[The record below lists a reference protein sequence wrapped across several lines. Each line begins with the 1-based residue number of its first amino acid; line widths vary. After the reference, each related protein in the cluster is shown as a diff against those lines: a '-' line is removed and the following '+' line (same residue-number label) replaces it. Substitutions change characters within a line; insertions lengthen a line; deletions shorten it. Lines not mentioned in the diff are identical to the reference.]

1 MCHFVAI
8 LILISIQSFYSVVL
22 LRLVGRGCSER
33 QNAEIESEAADTE
46 ETSQRSRETG
56 CLHTT

>member
-46 ETSQRSRETG
+46 ETSQ
-56 CLHTT
+56 